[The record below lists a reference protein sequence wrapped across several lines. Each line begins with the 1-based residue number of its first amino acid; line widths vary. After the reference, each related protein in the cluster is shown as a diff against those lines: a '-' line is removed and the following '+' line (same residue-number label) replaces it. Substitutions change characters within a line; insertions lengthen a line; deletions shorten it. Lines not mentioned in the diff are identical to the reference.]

1 MQNKLQFYYQTRK
14 RLPPLSASLVARC
27 VGTDN
32 EKKDNSCCTFP
43 HIYMAGEIV
52 VTEPNQMS
60 LFLLPPIL
68 LPPILDSCHITRNM
82 LHLSKVIFIRPYK
95 TAHIASKECNI
106 MTGVNQVH
114 ETCCSDVS
122 GFSFASSTALSR
134 PVRPSTV
141 SVHTSR
147 RVVIASTICFKC
159 FGALQMI
166 LLTIVSSNFSPKV
179 ARVATI
185 PLRHNNKSLMLL
197 PSLNA
202 ARSNNHR
209 RFYIVVFFTRS
220 SRHPR
225 QTSL

>member
-1 MQNKLQFYYQTRK
+1 
-14 RLPPLSASLVARC
+14 
-27 VGTDN
+27 
-32 EKKDNSCCTFP
+32 
-43 HIYMAGEIV
+43 
-52 VTEPNQMS
+52 
-60 LFLLPPIL
+60 
-68 LPPILDSCHITRNM
+68 M

>member
-1 MQNKLQFYYQTRK
+1 
-14 RLPPLSASLVARC
+14 
-27 VGTDN
+27 
-32 EKKDNSCCTFP
+32 
-43 HIYMAGEIV
+43 MAGEIV

-134 PVRPSTV
+134 AVRPSTV

-166 LLTIVSSNFSPKV
+166 LLTIVSSNFSPNV

-185 PLRHNNKSLMLL
+185 PFSFFERERHKNCPSNILDEKSKHCTKTGTKAGASTKNN
-197 PSLNA
+197 
-202 ARSNNHR
+202 
-209 RFYIVVFFTRS
+209 
-220 SRHPR
+220 
-225 QTSL
+225 